1 MPCKGK
7 SIFAPL
13 LQLLTVDCIY
23 YFNPCP
29 LTHNFAGQTKPLMLM
44 KNKLWI
50 YLGFF
55 AVLLGVFYFFFFRDY
70 DFSASRLGV
79 INPLVP
85 AFKVVNQDGKTLTQS
100 DTDDKVYVAEYFFTT
115 CKGICP
121 KMNANM
127 RRVFDQHKDNPKFM
141 IISHT
146 CMPEVDSLPLLK
158 EYEQKMLSGTVVKN
172 DDGSY
177 KLNQLQSTGAP
188 TANSNWH
195 FVTGDKKQLYDMARL
210 GYMIDNG
217 KPDSLQRIEDEF
229 IHTQFFALVDK
240 YRRVRG
246 IYDGLKEDE
255 VQKMMTDI
263 NGLLKETVAPKR
275 FMSGFTNNP
284 N

>member
-1 MPCKGK
+1 
-7 SIFAPL
+7 
-13 LQLLTVDCIY
+13 
-23 YFNPCP
+23 
-29 LTHNFAGQTKPLMLM
+29 M
-44 KNKLWI
+44 KNKLWV

-70 DFSASRLGV
+70 DFSASRLAV

-85 AFKVVNQDGKTLTQS
+85 EFTFVNQDGKQLTQA
-100 DTDDKVYVAEYFFTT
+100 DTDDKVYIAEYFFTT

-127 RRVFDQHKDNPKFM
+127 RRIFDQQKDNPQFM

-146 CMPEVDSLPLLK
+146 CMPEVDSVPILKAYEEKMINGLL
-158 EYEQKMLSGTVVKN
+158 VKN
-172 DDGSY
+172 EDGSY
-177 KLNQLQSTGAP
+177 KLNNLQGGTEVKP
-188 TANSNWH
+188 DNKNWH

-246 IYDGLKEDE
+246 IYDGLKEE
-255 VQKMMTDI
+255 EIQKLMIDI
-263 NGLLKETVAPKR
+263 NGLLKEKVAPKR

-284 N
+284 Q